1 MNRLY
6 AELDTERQHGLKIL
20 YALERAGL
28 LNLLASDFDALDNLS
43 SPEKIYCE
51 NTNLMYALTPD
62 ADIGTARETFFAN
75 QVSSGHAL
83 TYPKKGDF
91 MVDDRWLFEVGGK
104 GKGFTQIKDVPESFV
119 VNDGVEVGI
128 RNKIPLWLFGF
139 LY

>member
-1 MNRLY
+1 
-6 AELDTERQHGLKIL
+6 
-20 YALERAGL
+20 
-28 LNLLASDFDALDNLS
+28 
-43 SPEKIYCE
+43 
-51 NTNLMYALTPD
+51 
-62 ADIGTARETFFAN
+62 
-75 QVSSGHAL
+75 VSSGHAL

-104 GKGFTQIKDVPESFV
+104 GKGFTQIKDLPESFV